1 MAVWEVVQLTVAQGS
16 EDDFESVFRSQ
27 LPILEVA
34 DGCLDL
40 QLLRAVDQE
49 GVFLLLVLWQ
59 SMEYH
64 TDVFVTTE
72 EFAKFSTAVAP
83 FFTTPPA
90 PFHAIT
96 VIDGL

>member
-16 EDDFESVFRSQ
+16 EEDFESVFRAQ
-27 LPILEVA
+27 LPILEEA

-40 QLLRAVDQE
+40 QLLRAVDRE

-59 SMEYH
+59 SMEHH
-64 TDVFVTTE
+64 TVVFVKTE
-72 EFAKFSTAVAP
+72 GFTKFSTAVAP
-83 FFTTPPA
+83 FFTAPPT

>member
-16 EDDFESVFRSQ
+16 EDEFESVFRSQ
-27 LPILEVA
+27 LPILEEA

-59 SMEYH
+59 SMEHH
-64 TDVFVTTE
+64 TDVFVKTE
-72 EFAKFSTAVAP
+72 EFAKFSTAVGP
-83 FFTTPPA
+83 FFTALPT
-90 PFHAIT
+90 PFHAVT